1 MFFTSVLQIY
11 VSLTI
16 SIVVCLLHFVCL

>member
-1 MFFTSVLQIY
+1 MLFTSVLQIY